1 MSNKLNFILRAKY
14 LKNNPPTIDEEIQ
27 QIINNNHL
35 AGTKIENIIPKEYEE
50 DSDTETSDENNM
62 TNLSKNLYK
71 TNGEGLDYFSGPYE
85 YKIYLEN
92 KEYPHSVNINKLI
105 FKY

>member
-62 TNLSKNLYK
+62 YWSQLSRP
-71 TNGEGLDYFSGPYE
+71 YF
-85 YKIYLEN
+85 
-92 KEYPHSVNINKLI
+92 
-105 FKY
+105 